1 MAGTDKTPL
10 FGTKGDKTNLRIR
23 RHVFQDTGHF
33 QQYTCAGGIIVGSRR
48 IAHRVMMGTDNDDLT
63 RVMIGVGPLG
73 GNHVVRSGSTGKGER
88 LHLHIIITVS
98 LKFLHQIFNRLQFSI
113 RSGHSRTDHLG
124 QMVNVTVDIIHLDP
138 LMILLSKAC
147 LEGLSGAAACTGAC
161 TKVRIKAIQ
170 SAHAV
175 NFFMMKPPSVF
186 WVTE

>member
-138 LMILLSKAC
+138 FDDLIVKGMFGGI
-147 LEGLSGAAACTGAC
+147 
-161 TKVRIKAIQ
+161 VRCSRLYWRLHQGQNQGDTERPCRK
-170 SAHAV
+170 
-175 NFFMMKPPSVF
+175 FFHDEASF
-186 WVTE
+186 SFLGN